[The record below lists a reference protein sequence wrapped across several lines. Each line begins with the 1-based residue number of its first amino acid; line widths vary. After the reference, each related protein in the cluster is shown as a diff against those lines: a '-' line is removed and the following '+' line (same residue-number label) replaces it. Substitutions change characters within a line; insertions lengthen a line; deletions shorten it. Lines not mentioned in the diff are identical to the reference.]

1 MDFASRHQL
10 YVVEDCAQAHG
21 AEYKGKKTGTF
32 GNAGCFS
39 FYPGKNLGA
48 LGDGGAV
55 ITNDK
60 RIADKV
66 RALGN
71 YGFRKKYDCQYLG
84 HNSRLDEVQAGFLR
98 VKLKYLD
105 KYNAYR
111 NRVAKRYL
119 QEIKN
124 PRLTLPQTAA
134 DRTHV
139 WHIFAVLCEERDR
152 LQSYLADRGVMTV
165 CHYPIPI
172 YEQEAYRFLE
182 SGKYPVT
189 KRIASQ
195 ELSLPMY
202 YGITDEEIGYI
213 IRLLNEF

>member
-1 MDFASRHQL
+1 M
-10 YVVEDCAQAHG
+10 
-21 AEYKGKKTGTF
+21 
-32 GNAGCFS
+32 
-39 FYPGKNLGA
+39 
-48 LGDGGAV
+48 
-55 ITNDK
+55 
-60 RIADKV
+60 
-66 RALGN
+66 
-71 YGFRKKYDCQYLG
+71 
-84 HNSRLDEVQAGFLR
+84 
-98 VKLKYLD
+98 
-105 KYNAYR
+105 
-111 NRVAKRYL
+111 
-119 QEIKN
+119 
-124 PRLTLPQTAA
+124 PQTAA

-172 YEQEAYRFLE
+172 YEQEAYHFLE
-182 SGKYPVT
+182 SREYPVT